1 MNLVTPITD
10 YLFTSQI
17 PPLEF
22 AQAGT
27 VPLNVQIFGDCDE
40 NHHLVLSTT
49 IYPVNGR
56 IFLYDLGPLIE
67 EDMRKD
73 GLTESVID
81 VVFLSGN
88 SRILSTPFVAIHC
101 PFNTSVDCAKFL
113 ANHFLSSLTAKRIPA
128 GGVSDGERIW
138 LNYSM
143 EEGNEPTSYKL
154 TAYFLT
160 PADTIFT
167 LEMTLPFASYFLRTA
182 IAVGYNAVWDACDS
196 NYDPGEYAIEEM
208 KLMYYTVT
216 AGARLFTYFVDYDF
230 KPTQRFRFN
239 NVFNVEEMMYLDAV
253 TVTKTD
259 TERSIAT
266 SHGQSLFYDQV
277 DSQEYEVTTA
287 PLSTE
292 EAEWAAQL
300 LLSHKVQKVEK
311 DGTFTD
317 ILITDMTAEVTDSD
331 DEHRRIKF
339 TYRLKRQGATL
350 TTLTET
356 TEIARKFS
364 AQFDNNFA

>member
-17 PPLEF
+17 PPLEY
-22 AQAGT
+22 AQAGID
-27 VPLNVQIFGDCDE
+27 PLNVQIYGNCE
-40 NHHLVLSTT
+40 VNRHRILNTT
-49 IYPVNGR
+49 IYPVSGR
-56 IFLYDLGPLIE
+56 IHLYDLGPLIE

-73 GLTESVID
+73 GLTESVIE
-81 VVFLSGN
+81 VSFYSGN
-88 SRILSTPFVAIHC
+88 NRILKTDFVAVHC
-101 PFNTSVDCAKFL
+101 PFNTNVDCARFL

-128 GGVSDGERIW
+128 GSSSDGERLW
-138 LNYSM
+138 LNHS
-143 EEGNEPTSYKL
+143 EEEVSAPTSYTL

-167 LEMTLPFASYFLRTA
+167 LGMTLSISGNYVRTA
-182 IAVGYNAVWDACDS
+182 IPVGYNAVWDACES
-196 NYDPGEYAIEEM
+196 NYVSDEYTIEEM
-208 KLMYYTVT
+208 KMLYYNVT
-216 AGARLFTYFVDYDF
+216 AGSRLFTYFVDYDF
-230 KPTQRFRFN
+230 QPTQRFRFN
-239 NVFNVEEMMYLDAV
+239 NVFNVEEMIYLDVV

-277 DSQEYEVTTA
+277 DSQEYEVSTA

-300 LLSHKVQKVEK
+300 LLSHKVQRVEK
-311 DGTFTD
+311 DGTYTD

-331 DEHRRIKF
+331 EEHRRIKF

-350 TTLTET
+350 STLTET
-356 TEIARKFS
+356 TDITRKFS
-364 AQFDNNFA
+364 AQFNNKFA